1 MTWFIYALIS
11 AIIGVAYSVVARK
24 LSVESEN
31 PRALSIVFN
40 GCSALIALS
49 LFLFENWW
57 FNPVPLHVWGLVIL
71 SVVLYAVFE
80 GTQFYGRKYVDV
92 STSSIIFR
100 LNTVIAVFTS
110 FVFLRESITV
120 NKIIATLLILFGT
133 YLVTVKNLSLKFN
146 KGFIYI
152 LVATF
157 AIGLVRPV
165 DKTAAAFFSPA
176 LYTVMVYIGPAFV
189 MLFFPKIIKLQE
201 LWKEVRLGRYLIPL
215 LGIINVFEYYFMI
228 KAYSLADASLVV
240 PIVSLSTVFT
250 VVVGIIFL
258 GERDNL
264 LKKLAAAVLA
274 FIGLLLI
281 KM

>member
-92 STSSIIFR
+92 STSSNIFR

-189 MLFFPKIIKLQE
+189 MLFFQIIKLQE

-240 PIVSLSTVFT
+240 PIVSLSTVFKSLSALFSSESET
-250 VVVGIIFL
+250 IYSKSLRQQSSPSLVCY
-258 GERDNL
+258 
-264 LKKLAAAVLA
+264 
-274 FIGLLLI
+274 
-281 KM
+281 

>member
-189 MLFFPKIIKLQE
+189 MLFFQIIKLQE

-240 PIVSLSTVFT
+240 PIVSLSTVFKSLSALFSSESET
-250 VVVGIIFL
+250 IYSKSLRQQSSPSLVCY
-258 GERDNL
+258 
-264 LKKLAAAVLA
+264 
-274 FIGLLLI
+274 
-281 KM
+281 